1 MDGGSQPMNTSLQRR
16 LFLWIAG
23 IMIISSLA
31 AGCASFYLAFREAQE
46 LQDDQLRQVALLIGR
61 SGTPPKD
68 WAGSCES
75 VDDSDPD
82 ARIIVAELGAPEP
95 SSRMPLLPTTLA
107 EGFQTSE
114 SQGVPWRLFVLTLAS
129 GKRIAT
135 GQMTAVRN
143 ETARDSGLRTMIP
156 MLLLVP
162 SLALLVSWII
172 RRSLAPVTVLSTQLD
187 RRDDGNLHPI
197 PETDIPAEI
206 KPFVGAINRLMQ
218 RLDLALSQ
226 QRRFIADA
234 AHELR
239 SPLTALT
246 VQAEN
251 LEQTSMLPAE
261 TKTRIQQL
269 KAGLERAAKLLEQLL
284 NLARSQSSVAPDQDV
299 RVDELVRQ
307 VVEEYLPF
315 ALSKQIDFGCKR
327 FEATVV
333 VAAPEDLRM
342 LVRNAID
349 NALRYTPQGGTV
361 DVSIYQENAQTVF
374 IVEDSGPGIQAD
386 EKERIFEP
394 FYRVMGSGETGSGL
408 GLAIVRSIADRLGG
422 TLELSNRV
430 GCQGAQFSYRQP
442 S

>member
-1 MDGGSQPMNTSLQRR
+1 MKMSLQRT
-16 LFLWIAG
+16 LFFWIAG
-23 IMIISSLA
+23 VMIVSGLA

-68 WAGSCES
+68 WAGSSKS

-82 ARIIVAELGAPEP
+82 ARIIVAELGTSEP
-95 SSRMPLLPTTLA
+95 SPRMPLLPTTLA
-107 EGFQTSE
+107 EGFQTCE
-114 SQGVPWRLFVLTLAS
+114 SHGVPWRLFVLTLTS

-143 ETARDSGLRTMIP
+143 ETARDSGLRTLIP

-162 SLALLVSWII
+162 SLTLLVSWII
-172 RRSLAPVTVLSTQLD
+172 RRALAPVMVLATQLD
-187 RRDDGNLHPI
+187 CRDDSNLQPI
-197 PETDIPAEI
+197 PETDVPTEI
-206 KPFVGAINRLMQ
+206 KPFVDAINGLMQ
-218 RLDLALSQ
+218 RLDSALSQ
-226 QRRFIADA
+226 QRHFIADA

-251 LEQTSMLPAE
+251 LEQTDLSAE
-261 TKTRIQQL
+261 TKIRVQQL

-284 NLARSQSSVAPDQDV
+284 NLARSQNSAAPAQDI

-327 FEATVV
+327 FEPTIV
-333 VAAPEDLRM
+333 VAPPEELRM
-342 LVRNAID
+342 LVRNAVD

-361 DVSIYQENAQTVF
+361 DVSIYQDNGQTVF
-374 IVEDSGPGIQAD
+374 LVEDSGPGILPD
-386 EKERIFEP
+386 EKEQIFEP

-422 TLELSNRV
+422 TVDLSNRAEKH
-430 GCQGAQFSYRQP
+430 GACFRYTQKTHS
-442 S
+442 SS